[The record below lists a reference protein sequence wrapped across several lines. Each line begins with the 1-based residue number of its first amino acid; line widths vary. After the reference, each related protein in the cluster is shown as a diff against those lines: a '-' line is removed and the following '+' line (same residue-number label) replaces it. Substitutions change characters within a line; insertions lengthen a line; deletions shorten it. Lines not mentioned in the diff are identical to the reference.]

1 MIGHSP
7 PRETHTR
14 NRDQSVT
21 SGRLP
26 TMFVNANIETAVT
39 VRKFPGRVVR
49 TSEATMLVSPPDG
62 WLRPPQAGTAPR
74 PISLLGRVTPPGL
87 TGSNAGT

>member
-1 MIGHSP
+1 MRATIGHSR
-7 PRETHTR
+7 PRDAHAL

-39 VRKFPGRVVR
+39 VRMSPGLLFAVAFDVVNKR
-49 TSEATMLVSPPDG
+49 
-62 WLRPPQAGTAPR
+62 RAGTR
-74 PISLLGRVTPPGL
+74 
-87 TGSNAGT
+87 